1 MKKWGK
7 NKKETT
13 RQNSTIN
20 NVHELVAIEQLL
32 LKVKLKTKKLIK
44 LKTQTKAKGDL
55 NSLSSFLG
63 ETKHEKNTANL

>member
-7 NKKETT
+7 NKKEIT

-32 LKVKLKTKKLIK
+32 LKVKLKTKK
-44 LKTQTKAKGDL
+44 
-55 NSLSSFLG
+55 
-63 ETKHEKNTANL
+63 